1 MSQRPNSWFKT
12 HSPRKTQH
20 RSCSPLHLTCSR
32 PMRLPCLWL
41 IRTTFLFSDPL
52 PSWGPSSCTDTRASW
67 LLPSPPDSRLSDP
80 SPLGPVS
87 LKEPFWFCPSCDSS
101 LLHSLLVKHSLLVR
115 KYACKAGDTGHVG
128 LIPGSGRSSEGGNGN
143 PLQYPCLENPMDWGA
158 WRGLQSVG
166 SQVVRH
172 DWVSTQLGL
181 RPHATSPCPISLN
194 TNTGWP
200 PSSTDSR
207 PSHVANFVLGNPL
220 LSTQTPSD
228 LLYPQ
233 TVGLLTW
240 LTLSWKTLSLA
251 FTS

>member
-32 PMRLPCLWL
+32 PIRLPCLRL

-80 SPLGPVS
+80 STLGPVS
-87 LKEPFWFCPSCDSS
+87 LKEPFWLCPFCVSS

-115 KYACKAGDTGHVG
+115 KSACKAGDTGHVG

-143 PLQYPCLENPMDWGA
+143 PLQYPCLENPLDWGA
-158 WRGLQSVG
+158 WRATVCRVTS
-166 SQVVRH
+166 SQ
-172 DWVSTQLGL
+172 
-181 RPHATSPCPISLN
+181 
-194 TNTGWP
+194 
-200 PSSTDSR
+200 
-207 PSHVANFVLGNPL
+207 
-220 LSTQTPSD
+220 
-228 LLYPQ
+228 
-233 TVGLLTW
+233 TW
-240 LTLSWKTLSLA
+240 LSEHPGRPQASRHVSLSDFSQHKHRVTSFLHRQQA
-251 FTS
+251 FSPS